1 MKRKIFM
8 LCVLVATMG
17 ALAVLIAGLIL
28 NHIYL
33 RNAGAIAISVCFI
46 VFAAGN
52 FVFLVK
58 KAKHVYSEHEEKGKE
73 SLDDDLKDDI
83 NSTNEKLE
91 SYGSRIL
98 IDMVRAYRR
107 SSLVEKIKGIV
118 YITFILGGMLAF
130 AVVLT
135 LGYYTWAL
143 ITWGIVA
150 FTLIMTM
157 AIVKIAECR
166 VLSYRNYKNYM
177 KNEKYYIKN
186 TAVVKFC
193 SI

>member
-1 MKRKIFM
+1 
-8 LCVLVATMG
+8 
-17 ALAVLIAGLIL
+17 
-28 NHIYL
+28 
-33 RNAGAIAISVCFI
+33 
-46 VFAAGN
+46 
-52 FVFLVK
+52 
-58 KAKHVYSEHEEKGKE
+58 
-73 SLDDDLKDDI
+73 
-83 NSTNEKLE
+83 
-91 SYGSRIL
+91 
-98 IDMVRAYRR
+98 MVRAYRR

-143 ITWGIVA
+143 IIWGIVA

-157 AIVKIAECR
+157 AIVRIAECR
-166 VLSYRNYKNYM
+166 VLSYRNYKDYM

-186 TAVVKFC
+186 TAAVKFC

>member
-1 MKRKIFM
+1 MHSKICLFLKVWTQTIKREVKVKRKIFM

-33 RNAGAIAISVCFI
+33 RNAGAIAIGVCFI

-83 NSTNEKLE
+83 NSTNGWKN
-91 SYGSRIL
+91 SKAMG
-98 IDMVRAYRR
+98 
-107 SSLVEKIKGIV
+107 VE
-118 YITFILGGMLAF
+118 FLS
-130 AVVLT
+130 
-135 LGYYTWAL
+135 TW
-143 ITWGIVA
+143 
-150 FTLIMTM
+150 
-157 AIVKIAECR
+157 
-166 VLSYRNYKNYM
+166 
-177 KNEKYYIKN
+177 
-186 TAVVKFC
+186 
-193 SI
+193 